1 MVGTP
6 LGRLPYILQDRQST
20 TNSPT
25 AQTVQ
30 KLPKTP
36 GNTQTDGKR
45 TGGDTRRPEKRRRL
59 AADKNRPP
67 PGAHPGSSD
76 NPSSGKIILTRKRPS
91 QSTRDR
97 GHSVRVP
104 ERPLH
109 KTGTPR
115 TFRKDQLSS
124 RNLLIPKTGKAV
136 QAPSTGF
143 PLLLP
148 DIITGNFQNYPTI
161 TIYSY

>member
-30 KLPKTP
+30 KLQKPGEIRKQTGNEPAETPAGPKKEEDSPPT
-36 GNTQTDGKR
+36 
-45 TGGDTRRPEKRRRL
+45 
-59 AADKNRPP
+59 KNRPP